1 MGRAV
6 GAVAKGVGAS
16 AGVEGEP
23 CGAVEEIERIG
34 ARIAGNGGD
43 AGLFGF
49 NAQGDGVGAGRQLQ
63 NLNAGNV
70 GECDVSN
77 SGSGRED
84 QAIGISST
92 VDDVDTAQRRG
103 GDGDAVS
110 SSQAGEVGGGSDA
123 RGIKGVS
130 TSGACRCHRARAT
143 DRVATHLVLANGERG
158 TGNDGRSV
166 TTELQGQTGTEITQ
180 IGIGGDRIG
189 GDIEGCCATEA

>member
-6 GAVAKGVGAS
+6 GAVAQGVGS
-16 AGVEGEP
+16 RAGVEGEP
-23 CGAVEEIERIG
+23 SGAVKEIERIG

-70 GECDVSN
+70 GECHISN

-84 QAIGISST
+84 QAVGISST
-92 VDDVDTAQRRG
+92 VDNINTAERRG

-110 SSQAGEVGGGSDA
+110 SSQAGEVSVGSDA

-130 TSGACRCHRARAT
+130 TSGACCCHRARAT
-143 DRVATHLVLANGERG
+143 DRVAAHLILADGEG
-158 TGNDGRSV
+158 DTGNDGSGV
-166 TTELQGQTGTEITQ
+166 TAKLQGQTGTEITQ
-180 IGIGGDRIG
+180 VGGGRDRIG
-189 GDIEGCCATEA
+189 GDVEGRRAT